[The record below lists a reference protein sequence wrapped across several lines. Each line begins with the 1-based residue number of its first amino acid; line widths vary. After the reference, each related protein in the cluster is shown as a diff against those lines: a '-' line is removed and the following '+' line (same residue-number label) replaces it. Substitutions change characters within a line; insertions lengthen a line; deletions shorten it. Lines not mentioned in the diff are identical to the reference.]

1 MMDNRT
7 PPIFAKSVQSDFCPT
22 LWNKSKTACNQGHRK
37 HLRRRMTQRMKNIF
51 DRLADAFGEIVT
63 NKVTIAELIRRKS
76 SVVLYDGKLYRITVE
91 EIEVATKP

>member
-1 MMDNRT
+1 
-7 PPIFAKSVQSDFCPT
+7 
-22 LWNKSKTACNQGHRK
+22 
-37 HLRRRMTQRMKNIF
+37 MTQRMKNIF